1 MGLIIFNYML
11 RYLWLML
18 LSALLLS
25 VYFLFKRFCKKLKK
39 KFPYRT
45 FDEFMSA
52 SEDKFEYH
60 LDDD

>member
-1 MGLIIFNYML
+1 ML
-11 RYLWLML
+11 RCLWLML

-39 KFPYRT
+39 EFPYRT

-52 SEDKFEYH
+52 SKDKFEYH